1 MVDSSPLPSNQVA
14 MEAFGI
20 LRYEKG
26 VAVRESKLE
35 KIERIRKELFDLDKT
50 CRDHE
55 DDGVEEGSE
64 LRRQMYELQQMFHG
78 VLKRQYF
85 SGDTGTMKSSISL
98 GADESMSPASTQQQ
112 QQQLRLEQ
120 EERLLRLEKIIGVH
134 TQNKS
139 IMERLRIAE
148 HKLSQIDEKKL
159 AQAASR
165 AKVIRADLE
174 AAAKARSK
182 LNSSSNGSDSAKIS
196 KLYDQLVAMD
206 GFLTSDVLNTI
217 VNRLEVCADLH
228 AKSMEFQRGLDS
240 LESTVGDVK
249 LWLSNL
255 EESMTC
261 LEQGMVENMKIV
273 QENME
278 TLDKRFV

>member
-1 MVDSSPLPSNQVA
+1 
-14 MEAFGI
+14 
-20 LRYEKG
+20 
-26 VAVRESKLE
+26 
-35 KIERIRKELFDLDKT
+35 
-50 CRDHE
+50 
-55 DDGVEEGSE
+55 
-64 LRRQMYELQQMFHG
+64 
-78 VLKRQYF
+78 
-85 SGDTGTMKSSISL
+85 MKSSISL
-98 GADESMSPASTQQQ
+98 GADESMSPAST

-206 GFLTSDVLNTI
+206 GFLTSDVLNPI